1 MTKPRR
7 LALTAFDVFRG
18 LILGAL
24 ICYGVLRLTLVDP
37 GDVIFRYA
45 GY

>member
-1 MTKPRR
+1 MMKTRK
-7 LALTAFDVFRG
+7 LALAAFDVFRG

-24 ICYGVLRLTLVDP
+24 ICFGIVRIALLDP
-37 GDVIFRYA
+37 NDVIFRYA